1 MRHCPRPA
9 GGLGEVRLALR
20 KEAPALTHPPGPA
33 PQHQLC
39 VGAPTRA
46 PQDQRPCAVGRGAGG
61 TRAWTPQR
69 LTAPYKLPRCMG
81 DGGEVPTN
89 VCIVPCSET
98 GLAPPLPLPGAQ
110 GSLAPPASFP
120 SSGLRKQDTPS
131 SWASGHFRGGSRGP
145 APFWASLHPSG
156 QMLSTQ
162 KLAHGKGHS
171 ATLIFTVLSRKCP
184 QIQRH

>member
-1 MRHCPRPA
+1 MVSTQIQWSHKCTGQTPPTGCRHWLVWGRSVRHCPRPA

-110 GSLAPPASFP
+110 GSLAPPASRP
-120 SSGLRKQDTPS
+120 L
-131 SWASGHFRGGSRGP
+131 GSESRTHPPPGP
-145 APFWASLHPSG
+145 QVTSEGAPVGQPLSG
-156 QMLSTQ
+156 Q
-162 KLAHGKGHS
+162 AC
-171 ATLIFTVLSRKCP
+171 IPVDRC
-184 QIQRH
+184 